1 VLPGAAEKNSLRG
14 VANGFASRAT
24 SPGYNRTVEAF
35 AFPPI
40 RVTPGRVHCELEPA
54 GECLTELVASHEE
67 PLAVCCAC
75 GVKFHLLGV
84 RLGVAEPV
92 LDDAPFLFGQ
102 EALRENLHFVR

>member
-54 GECLTELVASHEE
+54 GECLTELVARHEE
-67 PLAVCCAC
+67 PLAVCCAR

-84 RLGVAEPV
+84 WLVVSQPV
-92 LDDAPFLFGQ
+92 LSDAPLLLSKEPLVQ
-102 EALRENLHFVR
+102 YLDFVR